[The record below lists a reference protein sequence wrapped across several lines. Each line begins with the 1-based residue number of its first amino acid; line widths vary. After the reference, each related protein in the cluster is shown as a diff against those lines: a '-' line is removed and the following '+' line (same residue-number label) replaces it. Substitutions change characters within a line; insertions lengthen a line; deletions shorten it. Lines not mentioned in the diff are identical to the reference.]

1 MSVLFL
7 GDDLKM
13 TNIATLTKEKVK
25 KTTNKD
31 LAEILNNLDKCEVEM
46 IIAAIKTLAEDGLTD
61 KVRNHKYQRIGHII
75 EMATYR
81 IMQGLAVS
89 KMEEGK

>member
-1 MSVLFL
+1 MSVLII
-7 GDDLKM
+7 GSDLKM
-13 TNIATLTKEKVK
+13 TNIAAITRDSVK

-31 LAEILNNLDKCEVEM
+31 LAEILNSLDKYEVEM

-89 KMEEGK
+89 KMEEGE

>member
-1 MSVLFL
+1 MSVIFL

-13 TNIATLTKEKVK
+13 TNIATMTKEKVK

-31 LAEILNNLDKCEVEM
+31 LTEILKGLTSDESKM
-46 IIAAIKTLAEDGLTD
+46 IIKAIKDLQDDSFTD
-61 KVRNHKYQRIGHII
+61 LQRDRKYQRIGHII

-81 IMQGLAVS
+81 IAQGKVT
-89 KMEEGK
+89 G